1 MAKPGHYGRGANS
14 APKAVLPTRPGPS
27 RPGSLL
33 VGSPQRHIN
42 LSSQGKLQ
50 QLLEQGSVE
59 HLMNGVDVAKA
70 LLGKINP
77 VLGSLGTDPELLKL
91 IEAVSTLQAKPLACG
106 PVIGVVGM
114 SGSGK
119 STLINA
125 LLDEENLVPTS
136 SFEACTA
143 VITKFLHNDCD
154 DPDKKYRAEVD
165 FLSTADWKMDLDTL
179 GDDVRVSEL
188 NESLSEELLARV
200 HAVYP
205 HVDERSFV
213 DNPEFASELLALPQV
228 REVLG
233 STVHLSARTAESL
246 SEKLQ
251 PYVAATQGSSTM
263 DMKPEL
269 WPLVKVVRIFAK
281 AAVLRTGLILV
292 DLVSTPKNSLFS
304 GLSF

>member
-1 MAKPGHYGRGANS
+1 MKG
-14 APKAVLPTRPGPS
+14 
-27 RPGSLL
+27 
-33 VGSPQRHIN
+33 
-42 LSSQGKLQ
+42 
-50 QLLEQGSVE
+50 VE
-59 HLMNGVDVAKA
+59 SAKA

-91 IEAVSTLQAKPLACG
+91 IEAVTVLEAKPLACG

-125 LLDEENLVPTS
+125 LLGEENLVPTS

-154 DPDKKYRAEVD
+154 DSDKKYRAEID
-165 FLSTADWKMDLDTL
+165 FLSKPDWKMDLDTFG
-179 GDDVRVSEL
+179 GDIRVSEL
-188 NESLSEELLARV
+188 NETPSDELLARV
-200 HAVYP
+200 QAVYP
-205 HVDERSFV
+205 HINESSFV
-213 DNPEFASELLALPQV
+213 GHPELSSELLALPHV

-233 STVHLSARTAESL
+233 STVHLSARTAKSL

-251 PYVAATQGSSTM
+251 PYIAATQGSSPTEM
-263 DMKPEL
+263 EPEL
-269 WPLVKVVRIFAK
+269 WPLVKVVRIFTK

-292 DLVSTPKNSLFS
+292 DLVSTPDSPLLSNPSLCTSLTCMFTCS
-304 GLSF
+304 PDLRTPIPPVLP